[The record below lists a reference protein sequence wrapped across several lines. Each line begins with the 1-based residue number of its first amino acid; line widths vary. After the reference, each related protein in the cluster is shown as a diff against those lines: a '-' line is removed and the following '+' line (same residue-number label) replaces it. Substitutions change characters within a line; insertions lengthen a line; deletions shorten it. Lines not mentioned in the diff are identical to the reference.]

1 MFGINGEIV
10 NARVHNLKM
19 GPSKI
24 LHTRV
29 QNLPISEILVSSVYF
44 LVDGNKKASTY
55 IVKVSVLCYSF
66 YC

>member
-29 QNLPISEILVSSVYF
+29 QNLPISEILVSSV
-44 LVDGNKKASTY
+44 
-55 IVKVSVLCYSF
+55 SF
-66 YC
+66 SS

>member
-29 QNLPISEILVSSVYF
+29 QNLPIKGIL
-44 LVDGNKKASTY
+44 G
-55 IVKVSVLCYSF
+55 
-66 YC
+66 